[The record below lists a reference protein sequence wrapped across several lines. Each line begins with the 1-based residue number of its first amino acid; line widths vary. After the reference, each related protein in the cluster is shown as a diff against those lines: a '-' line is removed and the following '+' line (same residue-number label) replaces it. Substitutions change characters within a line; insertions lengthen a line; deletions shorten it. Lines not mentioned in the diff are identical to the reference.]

1 MSTLPESAARP
12 GSRVPRILAALICL
26 GLAAASVLFFARQRS
41 ARANAEAFV
50 KRFALDLR
58 RPEETGPM
66 KFESEPDLAAG
77 IAVRAA
83 LPDAPAALPS
93 ALAVGAR
100 EEEIAAA
107 RDLALDAVATRP
119 GWAYHRFL
127 LGQLVYGS
135 AGAARNPSAAA
146 IWDTWATPLRLAAIG
161 APGVDDVWS
170 GLGQM
175 YIENWK
181 RLSASQR
188 DEAVAALRRALQDP
202 RFVSTRFLALS
213 AAVGRDEAMSL
224 LPENPELLGAAADSF
239 SLQGD
244 LTAAAA
250 LLARQDAAQRKRR
263 ATDLARVEG
272 RFRARDQN
280 GLRAACAEWAADH
293 PTSELDDPE
302 GRAQAARILELW
314 PSDQLGSWDDDPRA
328 DLVRFYLDGRESAVS
343 PQILLR
349 TLAALADVPDHVT
362 ARARLRA
369 GDVAGAEEV
378 AGRPQNQGAPEWTLY
393 DAELARLLVKQGRA
407 REARNALDLLSPA
420 TRDSCEALLA
430 RRDVARALGDTAELA
445 AVGQRLSSLRG
456 SVSAQGASPE
466 GARLSICIDPEQPGS
481 PSLDLKLTSQ
491 GPAVI
496 RYGWGAGREIPL
508 FLAGERVVSLP
519 LGGLAGARDL
529 TVQSSVG
536 APVRASASF
545 AASR

>member
-1 MSTLPESAARP
+1 
-12 GSRVPRILAALICL
+12 
-26 GLAAASVLFFARQRS
+26 
-41 ARANAEAFV
+41 
-50 KRFALDLR
+50 
-58 RPEETGPM
+58 
-66 KFESEPDLAAG
+66 
-77 IAVRAA
+77 
-83 LPDAPAALPS
+83 
-93 ALAVGAR
+93 
-100 EEEIAAA
+100 
-107 RDLALDAVATRP
+107 
-119 GWAYHRFL
+119 
-127 LGQLVYGS
+127 
-135 AGAARNPSAAA
+135 
-146 IWDTWATPLRLAAIG
+146 
-161 APGVDDVWS
+161 
-170 GLGQM
+170 
-175 YIENWK
+175 
-181 RLSASQR
+181 
-188 DEAVAALRRALQDP
+188 
-202 RFVSTRFLALS
+202 
-213 AAVGRDEAMSL
+213 
-224 LPENPELLGAAADSF
+224 
-239 SLQGD
+239 
-244 LTAAAA
+244 
-250 LLARQDAAQRKRR
+250 
-263 ATDLARVEG
+263 
-272 RFRARDQN
+272 
-280 GLRAACAEWAADH
+280 
-293 PTSELDDPE
+293 LDDPE

>member
-12 GSRVPRILAALICL
+12 GSRVPRMLAALICL

-41 ARANAEAFV
+41 ERAKTEAFV

-83 LPDAPAALPS
+83 LPDAAAALPS
-93 ALAVGAR
+93 ALGVGAR

-107 RDLALDAVATRP
+107 RDRALDAAATRP

-127 LGQLVYGS
+127 LGQLVYGA
-135 AGAARNPSAAA
+135 AGDTRDPSARA
-146 IWDTWATPLRLAAIG
+146 IWDTWATPLGLAALG

-170 GLGQM
+170 ALGQM
-175 YIENWK
+175 YLENWQ

-188 DEAVAALRRALQDP
+188 SEAIPVLRRALHDP

-213 AAVGRDEAMSL
+213 AAVGRDEAMGL

-244 LTAAAA
+244 LTAVAA
-250 LLARQDAAQRKRR
+250 LLGRRDTAERKRR
-263 ATDLARVEG
+263 VTDLARVEG

-280 GLRAACAEWAADH
+280 GLRTACADWAAEY
-293 PTSELDDPE
+293 PTPELDDPA
-302 GRAQAARILELW
+302 GRAQAARVLELW
-314 PSDQLGSWDDDPRA
+314 PGDRGGPWDGDPRA
-328 DLVRFYLDGRESAVS
+328 DLVRFFLDGRASAVS
-343 PQILLR
+343 PQTLSR
-349 TLAALADVPDHVT
+349 TLAALSDVPDHVT
-362 ARARLRA
+362 ARVLLRA
-369 GDVAGAEEV
+369 GDVAGAEEL
-378 AGRPQNQGAPEWTLY
+378 AGRPQNQSSPEWTLY
-393 DAELARLLVKQGRA
+393 YAELARLLVKQGRA
-407 REARNALDLLSPA
+407 REARRALDLLSMA
-420 TRDSCEALLA
+420 TRDGCEALLA

-456 SVSAQGASPE
+456 SVRAQDASPE

-481 PSLDLKLTSQ
+481 PSLDLRLTSQ

-496 RYGWGAGREIPL
+496 RYGWGAGREEPV
-508 FLAGERVVSLP
+508 FLAGERVVSVP

-529 TVQSSVG
+529 TVQSLSG
-536 APVRASASF
+536 ASVRATASF
-545 AASR
+545 PASR